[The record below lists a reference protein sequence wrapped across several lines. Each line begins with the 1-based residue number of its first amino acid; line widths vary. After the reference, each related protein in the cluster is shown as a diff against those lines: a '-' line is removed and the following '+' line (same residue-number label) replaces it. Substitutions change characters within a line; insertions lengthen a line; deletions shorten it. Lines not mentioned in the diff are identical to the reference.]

1 MTKFEHYVTFVMTF
15 LWFLIKIRQT
25 WNSKL
30 RKNSDWSKKNSLTN
44 KKFVSP
50 VFSNFVIF
58 QNWLMKC
65 QRPWLQKAPSKF
77 EIIYDLELT
86 YILYVGWFKLSR
98 HGKLIGLVFPAFQT
112 PAVHFPQVLP
122 EKSAFTWLTFLFSKN
137 TLNCCVCVYGFTKKT
152 TL

>member
-77 EIIYDLELT
+77 EIRELNSLFMIWNLLT
-86 YILYVGWFKLSR
+86 YYMSGDLN
-98 HGKLIGLVFPAFQT
+98 FPAT
-112 PAVHFPQVLP
+112 VSWLAWSFPRFKRQP
-122 EKSAFTWLTFLFSKN
+122 YIFHRCYQKSQHLLDWLFYFP
-137 TLNCCVCVYGFTKKT
+137 KT
-152 TL
+152 R